1 MNAESLAPHNQ
12 TDATPKCGSIAFA
25 VQILGDKWTSLIIR
39 ALTSGPQR
47 FTELENSL
55 GIGPRT
61 LSQRLEFLTERE
73 VITKTQF
80 AEVPPR
86 VEYALTK
93 KGEDLM
99 PVLQSMAA
107 WCTKYDA

>member
-1 MNAESLAPHNQ
+1 MCAQQTTPADK
-12 TDATPKCGSIAFA
+12 TDAQPKCGSIAFA

-61 LSQRLEFLTERE
+61 LSQRLEFLTERR
-73 VITKTQF
+73 VITKTHY

-86 VEYALTK
+86 VEYQLTQ
-93 KGEDLM
+93 KGEDLL